1 MSTHDNWFL
10 HNGCVNVLIRVYPGT
25 QTPLA
30 WPAKKVVR
38 HDVTFYSR
46 KRLVFFWGGLGPA
59 EKKKLF

>member
-1 MSTHDNWFL
+1 MGLEGQYVSPIKELKYNWFL

-38 HDVTFYSR
+38 HEVTNWLKHS
-46 KRLVFFWGGLGPA
+46 GS
-59 EKKKLF
+59 ET